1 MVVKINFNVVINM
14 MYDLWDNVC
23 EILVIIFLVSYD
35 VMLVIIVL
43 IFIIFL

>member
-43 IFIIFL
+43 IFIMFL

>member
-43 IFIIFL
+43 IFVMFL

>member
-35 VMLVIIVL
+35 VMLVIIFL
-43 IFIIFL
+43 IFIMFL